1 MKKFITAALIALSAF
16 SVFAQD
22 TLGLAERRAIKEYQ
36 DTKFPE
42 IKKGIETAAGF
53 AVPIEVNWE
62 QIAKPGQANAY
73 KEDIYWGTTIFKPLT
88 KGLASVAADKMGKEA
103 LKAKLKKIVIIH
115 NEKTAPSANFPN
127 GLTFAA
133 GVLTINWTPYA
144 NTDETFVVERTKA
157 IKDLIESKL

>member
-1 MKKFITAALIALSAF
+1 MKKIITALLIALSVTA
-16 SVFAQD
+16 FAQE

-36 DTKFPE
+36 ETKFPD

-53 AVPIEVNWE
+53 AVPLEVNWE
-62 QIAKPGQANAY
+62 QIAKPGNANVY

-88 KGLASVAADKMGKEA
+88 KALASVAGDKMGKDA
-103 LKAKLKKIVIIH
+103 LKSKLKKIVIIH

-127 GLTFAA
+127 GLTFNA
-133 GVLTINWTPYA
+133 GVLTINWTPYT
-144 NTDETFVVERTKA
+144 NTDENFVVERTKA